1 MAISAQ
7 QVKELRQ
14 STGLPMMEC
23 KKALQES
30 KGDPEKA
37 KEILRK
43 RGLKVADKKA
53 HRETKEGLIG
63 SYVHHDGKTAVL
75 CEVNCETD
83 FVARNDEFREFVK
96 LLCMHIAFADPDC
109 VRREELDPEL
119 VAKEKALASEQL
131 KKVPEDKR
139 ERAIEG
145 KLAKTLYAQK
155 VLMDQEFAHPT
166 YEGKTVDAALRDLV
180 AKLRE
185 NITVGRFCRMRIGE

>member
-14 STGLPMMEC
+14 NTGLPMMEC
-23 KKALQES
+23 KKALQEAD
-30 KGDPEKA
+30 GDAEKA

-53 HRETKEGLIG
+53 HRETKEGLVG
-63 SYVHHDGKTAVL
+63 SYIHHDGKTAVL

-83 FVARNDEFREFVK
+83 FVARGDDFQEFVK
-96 LLCMHIAFADPDC
+96 ILCMHIAFADPDC
-109 VRREELDPEL
+109 VQRDQLDPEL
-119 VAKEKALASEQL
+119 VAKEKALAAEQL
-131 KKVPEDKR
+131 QKVPEEKR

-145 KLAKTLYAQK
+145 KLAKGLYAK
-155 VLMDQEFAHPT
+155 RVLMDQEIQHPT
-166 YEGKTVDAALRDLV
+166 YEGKTVDTALRDLV

-185 NITVGRFCRMRIGE
+185 NITINRFCRIKIGE

>member
-23 KKALQES
+23 KKALQEAD
-30 KGDPEKA
+30 GDAEKA

-53 HRETKEGLIG
+53 HRETKEGLVG
-63 SYVHHDGKTAVL
+63 SYIHHDGKTAVL

-83 FVARNDEFREFVK
+83 FVARGDDFQEFVK
-96 LLCMHIAFADPDC
+96 ILCMHIAFADPVC
-109 VRREELDPEL
+109 VKREDLDPEL
-119 VAKEKALASEQL
+119 VAKEKAIAEEEL

-139 ERAIEG
+139 ALAVEG
-145 KLAKTLYAQK
+145 KLAKGLYAKK
-155 VLMDQEFAHPT
+155 VLMDQEIQHPT
-166 YEGKTVDAALRDLV
+166 YEGKTVDGALRDLV

-185 NITVGRFCRMRIGE
+185 NITINRFCRMKVGE

>member
-23 KKALQES
+23 KKALTEAD
-30 KGDPEKA
+30 GNAEKA

-53 HRETKEGLIG
+53 HRETKEGLYI
-63 SYVHHDGKTAVL
+63 HHDGKTAVL

-83 FVARNDEFREFVK
+83 FVARGDDFQEFVK
-96 LLCMHIAFADPDC
+96 ILCMHIAFADPVC
-109 VRREELDPEL
+109 VKREGLDPEL
-119 VAKEKALASEQL
+119 VAKEKAMAEEEL

-139 ERAIEG
+139 ALAVEG
-145 KLAKTLYAQK
+145 KLAKGLYAKK
-155 VLMDQEFAHPT
+155 VLLDQEIQHPT
-166 YEGKTVDAALRDLV
+166 YEGKTVDGALRDLV

-185 NITVGRFCRMRIGE
+185 NITINRFCRMKIGE

>member
-23 KKALQES
+23 KKALLEAD
-30 KGDPEKA
+30 GDAEKA

-53 HRETKEGLIG
+53 HRETKEGLVG

-83 FVARNDEFREFVK
+83 FVAMNDEFQEFVK
-96 LLCMHIAFADPDC
+96 ILCMHIAFSDPDC
-109 VRREELDPEL
+109 VRRDQLDAEL
-119 VAKEKALASEQL
+119 VEKEKALAAEQL
-131 KKVPEDKR
+131 QKVPEDKR
-139 ERAIEG
+139 GMAIEG
-145 KLAKTLYAQK
+145 KLAKTLYARK
-155 VLMDQEFAHPT
+155 VLMDQEFQHPT
-166 YEGKTVDAALRDLV
+166 FEGMTVDTALRNLV

-185 NITVGRFCRMRIGE
+185 NITINRFCRMKIGE